1 MQYEELFTDRK
12 RIGTNIEAIMKDRK
26 CTKVRLSKE
35 LNVSRPTLDA
45 ILRGDIHNAGKYDE
59 YIRRLLAYMQISDS
73 VLNNYKY
80 LPAVERM
87 RCTSVDKEAV
97 RQKLRDKTIP
107 VVKGTVEKMKTQAIR
122 LLEDGAEIIALSY
135 VDGMQNMIQDLYDK
149 NPDAII
155 GVANVMDK
163 QVASIMVD
171 CGVKFIVAPCQVD
184 EIGTFCKARDVFC
197 MMGATTLTE
206 IINVYEKGG
215 DVVCLYPFEAVAK
228 ETLEAVEQLPKSIEL
243 AAFSI
248 KKDAGT
254 AKGFATLYYA

>member
-59 YIRRLLAYMQISDS
+59 YIKRLLAYMQISDT

-97 RQKLRDKTIP
+97 GNKLRGQEIP
-107 VVKGTVEKMKTQAIR
+107 VVKGNLDKIKARAFR
-122 LLEDGAEIIALSY
+122 LLDNDTNIFALSY
-135 VDGMQNMIQDLYDK
+135 TEGVQSVLQALYEEY
-149 NPDAII
+149 PDAVI
-155 GVANVMDK
+155 GVANVLDK
-163 QVASIMVD
+163 QAASIMVD
-171 CGVKFIVAPCQVD
+171 CGAKFIIAPCQVD

-197 MMGATTLTE
+197 MMGATTLSE
-206 IINVYEKGG
+206 VINVMDKGG
-215 DVVCLYPFEAVAK
+215 DVVCLYPYEAVAK
-228 ETLEAVEQLPKSIEL
+228 ETVAALDVLAKSVDV
-243 AAFSI
+243 ATFSI
-248 KKDAGT
+248 KKGESLVDE
-254 AKGFATLYYA
+254 FATLYYV